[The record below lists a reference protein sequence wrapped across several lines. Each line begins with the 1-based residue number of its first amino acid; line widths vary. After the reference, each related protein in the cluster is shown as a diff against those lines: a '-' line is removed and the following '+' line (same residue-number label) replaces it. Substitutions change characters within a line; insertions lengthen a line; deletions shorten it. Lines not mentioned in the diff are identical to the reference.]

1 MKNLIYFDKVTV
13 LKVNSRVYFWFL
25 PFLTKSDSVIDEIEK
40 QLKTLLQSNTYVNDS
55 THLFFS
61 HLPIY
66 EIESVEYNSQSGLK
80 FFDLKNLLLRYKII
94 NFHFFQGHY
103 HLKTTETRIG
113 DSGFHIISQYP
124 KNFSDKITK
133 VKQISEFGYYLIDV
147 FDNGQVNIEF
157 YPYDKLFLFYEVIN
171 DDEFTKLL
179 NFIKENDTKQKYMFY
194 VKILFDEMNKLE
206 ILKQFNSVRKVQ
218 VITDTKKLSLKSE
231 SINVQDLQTGISSV
245 NVFDFLI
252 QYVEQLLKDKN
263 DISQRTLEIINEIIK
278 QIQTTEGV

>member
-1 MKNLIYFDKVTV
+1 M
-13 LKVNSRVYFWFL
+13 
-25 PFLTKSDSVIDEIEK
+25 
-40 QLKTLLQSNTYVNDS
+40 
-55 THLFFS
+55 
-61 HLPIY
+61 
-66 EIESVEYNSQSGLK
+66 
-80 FFDLKNLLLRYKII
+80 
-94 NFHFFQGHY
+94 
-103 HLKTTETRIG
+103 
-113 DSGFHIISQYP
+113 
-124 KNFSDKITK
+124 
-133 VKQISEFGYYLIDV
+133 
-147 FDNGQVNIEF
+147 
-157 YPYDKLFLFYEVIN
+157 FLFYEVIN